1 MRREARHVSGRHV
14 GRGWAEKRGCVLC
27 LMGAAT
33 TLCETCTFMTQISC
47 RISIHD
53 AEKTIITTNC
63 NPKNRLEAYECVCVL
78 RIEPFFLPV
87 DIQHNKSPCRF
98 FNPRVIH
105 VKWPQKLR
113 HRCTTLLRTRYVVS
127 TVNNVMACYHTGYDR
142 YDIHMPKNR
151 DNKREKTESK

>member
-1 MRREARHVSGRHV
+1 MSGRHV

-53 AEKTIITTNC
+53 AAKTNITTATRRTVSKPTNVC
-63 NPKNRLEAYECVCVL
+63 AFFALNRSFYPSTSSTTRVCADSSILERYLV
-78 RIEPFFLPV
+78 
-87 DIQHNKSPCRF
+87 
-98 FNPRVIH
+98 H

-113 HRCTTLLRTRYVVS
+113 HRCITLLRTRYVVS